1 MRQIPSLNRLFV
13 RILALTVALVPW
25 SAWSQ
30 TTTRLDGGRDA
41 QPTKATLAIVGG
53 TLIDG
58 HEGTPVHHAVVLVDG
73 NKIAAVGTRDALKVP
88 AGAKVIDARGMTI
101 LPGLIDVHVHLDM
114 LGHTSYPRWHQ
125 LYSARYPEIMEVAAR
140 QLIFQGV
147 TTAADLWGDPE
158 SLKATRQK
166 IDRGQIPGPRMK
178 MSMGLLANWGPQGA
192 GASTAGRVDVAMTT
206 QVKTLDA
213 TREGTLTAIRHGADF
228 IKVHNGLS
236 GEQVAVVA
244 EEARRR
250 GMWIT
255 GHVDDRANLLARI
268 RNGQDAIEHLGL
280 ASGNSPTIHP
290 EVVQAL
296 LDQRTFIVPTLIQ
309 SKIQTTTVEWPDW
322 IDNPRARLTTPAEF
336 WREIRESLEHP
347 ERLTYFGRAARV
359 RSMDEQGAKFRQL
372 YQAGVR
378 LLAGTDSGTP
388 LNFQTDALV
397 RELDLMVQYGMPP
410 MEVLATATRRNAE
423 YLKMADQV
431 GTVTAGMLADIVV
444 VDGNPLLSMRDL
456 RNVVVVVKD
465 GKILKGAAADALHTS
480 Q

>member
-1 MRQIPSLNRLFV
+1 MCQFLSSKRFS
-13 RILALTVALVPW
+13 RIALALTFALAASP
-25 SAWSQ
+25 ALSQ
-30 TTTRLDGGRDA
+30 TARLDGERDT
-41 QPTKATLAIVGG
+41 QPPRATLAIVGG

-58 HEGTPVHHAVVLVDG
+58 HEGPPVNHAVVLIDG
-73 NKIAAVGTRDALKVP
+73 NKIVAVGTRDALKVP

-125 LYSARYPEIMEVAAR
+125 LYGSRYPEIMEVSAR

-147 TTAADLWGDPE
+147 TSAADLWGDPE
-158 SLKATRQK
+158 ALKATRKK
-166 IDRGQIPGPRMK
+166 IDSGQIPGPRMK
-178 MSMGLLANWGPQGA
+178 MSMGLLANWGTQGA
-192 GASTAGRVDVAMTT
+192 GASTAGRVNVPMTM
-206 QVKTLDA
+206 QVKTLEA
-213 TREGTLTAIRHGADF
+213 TREATLTAIRNGADF
-228 IKVHNGLS
+228 IKAHNGLS
-236 GEQVAVVA
+236 GEQLAVVA
-244 EEARRR
+244 DEAHRR

-296 LDQRTFIVPTLIQ
+296 LDQRTFVVPTLIQ
-309 SKIQTTTVEWPDW
+309 SKIQTATVEWPDW
-322 IDNPRARLTTPAEF
+322 IDNPRARSTMPGEF
-336 WREIRESLEHP
+336 WREIRQSLEHP
-347 ERLTYFGRAARV
+347 ERLVYFGNAARV
-359 RSMDEQGAKFRQL
+359 RSMAEQGAKFRQL

-423 YLKMADQV
+423 YLKMGEQV
-431 GTVTAGMLADIVV
+431 GTVSAGMLADIVV

-465 GKILKGAAADALHTS
+465 GKILKGAASDALNTS